1 MYKAKKGSAYYYTLL
16 AHKHN
21 KTLLWEKSRLSL
33 ERDWE
38 KANINITIDINHYEN
53 IIKSVLKMKHHNYLK
68 QFMVKLFRNNLYFKN
83 ITSKL
88 SDSGIICNS
97 CKEFPENR
105 PHFFLCKIHSEII
118 QKLFSC
124 FVNLHLL
131 KTAPSITPYFYNST
145 ISINHPTNLIFIST
159 IKYMYNLRFDEIVPN
174 LPLVKSHISRFVST
188 AVEMYP
194 HDENW
199 KLCQKIPLMI
209 QYI

>member
-1 MYKAKKGSAYYYTLL
+1 MGDS
-16 AHKHN
+16 
-21 KTLLWEKSRLSL
+21 
-33 ERDWE
+33 E

-53 IIKSVLKMKHHNYLK
+53 IIKSVLRMKHHNYLK
-68 QFMVKLFRNNLYFKN
+68 QFIVKLFRNNLYFKN
-83 ITSKL
+83 VTSKFC
-88 SDSGIICNS
+88 DSGIICIS

-159 IKYMYNLRFDEIVPN
+159 IKYMYNLRFDETVPN

-188 AVEMYP
+188 AIVMYP
-194 HDENW
+194 QDNVW
-199 KLCQKIPLMI
+199 KLCQKIPLML

>member
-1 MYKAKKGSAYYYTLL
+1 MQGKKSKKFCYRRWNL
-16 AHKHN
+16 KFSCN
-21 KTLLWEKSRLSL
+21 
-33 ERDWE
+33 WE
-38 KANINITIDINHYEN
+38 KANINKAIDINQYEN
-53 IIKSVLKMKHHNYLK
+53 IIKSVLKMKHHDCLK

-83 ITSKL
+83 VTLKF

-97 CKEFPENR
+97 CKESPENR

-159 IKYMYNLRFDEIVPN
+159 IKYMYNLRYDETIPN
-174 LPLVKSHISRFVST
+174 LPLIRSHVSRFVST
-188 AVEMYP
+188 ASEMYP
-194 HDENW
+194 QDNDW
-199 KLCQKIPLMI
+199 KLCQKISIMF